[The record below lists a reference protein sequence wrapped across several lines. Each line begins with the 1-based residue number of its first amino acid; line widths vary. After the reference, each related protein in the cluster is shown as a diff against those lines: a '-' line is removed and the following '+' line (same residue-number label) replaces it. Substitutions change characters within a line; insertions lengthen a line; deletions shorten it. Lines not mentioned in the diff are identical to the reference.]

1 MGTGCKATSAT
12 LILSAAALLLSP
24 SLSVA
29 SQPDPVNYDQC
40 VLAVTSKAISD
51 LAARKAVSSCREK
64 FPAKVPED
72 ENLTAEALGRLD
84 ADGGSGYGIFS
95 GSIYNGN
102 SDYTVTQVTLLLT
115 PIPAGS
121 SLITSEYNIDV
132 TVQPL
137 TKSALSV
144 ALVSDVTREFSWNL
158 TKARGYKT
166 R

>member
-1 MGTGCKATSAT
+1 MEVEYRA
-12 LILSAAALLLSP
+12 IVALFSVAFLLSSGQSGANQTGP
-24 SLSVA
+24 LNYAQCIKAAGNTAA
-29 SQPDPVNYDQC
+29 SE
-40 VLAVTSKAISD
+40 
-51 LAARKAVSSCREK
+51 AARSCLEK
-64 FPAKVPED
+64 FSGKVPED
-72 ENLTAEALGRLD
+72 ENLTAEALVKLD

-102 SDYTVTQVTLLLT
+102 SDYTVTQVTILLT

-121 SLITSEYNIDV
+121 PLITREYNIDV

-144 ALVSDVTREFSWNL
+144 ALISDVTREFSWSL
-158 TKARGYKT
+158 TKARGYKA

>member
-1 MGTGCKATSAT
+1 MGMEYRAIVALFSV
-12 LILSAAALLLSP
+12 ALLLSP
-24 SLSVA
+24 DQSISSQTGPANYAQCIKVA
-29 SQPDPVNYDQC
+29 GNTAASE
-40 VLAVTSKAISD
+40 
-51 LAARKAVSSCREK
+51 AARSCLEK
-64 FPAKVPED
+64 FPGKVLED
-72 ENLTAEALGRLD
+72 ENLTAEALGKLD

-102 SDYTVTQVTLLLT
+102 SDYTVTQVTILLT

-121 SLITSEYNIDV
+121 PLITREYNIDV

-144 ALVSDVTREFSWNL
+144 ALISDVTREFSWSL
-158 TKARGYKT
+158 TKARGYKA

>member
-1 MGTGCKATSAT
+1 MEPGYRAIVALFSV
-12 LILSAAALLLSP
+12 ALLLSP
-24 SLSVA
+24 DQSIA
-29 SQPDPVNYDQC
+29 SQTGPANYAQC
-40 VLAVTSKAISD
+40 IKVAGNTAASE
-51 LAARKAVSSCREK
+51 AARSCLEK
-64 FPAKVPED
+64 FPGKVPED
-72 ENLTAEALGRLD
+72 ENLTAEALGKLD

-102 SDYTVTQVTLLLT
+102 SDYTVTQVTILLT

-121 SLITSEYNIDV
+121 SLITREYNIDV

-144 ALVSDVTREFSWNL
+144 ALISDVTREFSWSL
-158 TKARGYKT
+158 TKARGYKA

>member
-1 MGTGCKATSAT
+1 MALFATV
-12 LILSAAALLLSP
+12 LLLSP
-24 SLSVA
+24 ALSAA
-29 SQPDPVNYDQC
+29 SQPVNHDQC
-40 VLAVTSKAISD
+40 MLAATNKAVGD
-51 LAARKAVSSCREK
+51 LAERSCREK
-64 FPAKVPED
+64 FPEKGLQD
-72 ENLTAEALGRLD
+72 ENLAAEALGKLD

-102 SDYTVTQVTLLLT
+102 SDYTVTQVTILLT

-121 SLITSEYNIDV
+121 PLITREYNIDV

-144 ALVSDVTREFSWNL
+144 ALISDGSREFSWSL
-158 TKARGYKT
+158 TKARGYKEA

>member
-1 MGTGCKATSAT
+1 MEAEHRATAVP
-12 LILSAAALLLSP
+12 LVLFAVALLISP
-24 SLSVA
+24 GQSGA
-29 SQPDPVNYDQC
+29 SQTAPVNYAQC
-40 VLAVTSKAISD
+40 VKAASNTAASE
-51 LAARKAVSSCREK
+51 AARSCREK
-64 FPAKVPED
+64 FPGKAPED
-72 ENLTAEALGRLD
+72 ENLTAEALGKLD

-102 SDYTVTQVTLLLT
+102 SDYTVTQVTILLT

-121 SLITSEYNIDV
+121 SLITREYNIDV

-144 ALVSDVTREFSWNL
+144 ALISDVTREFSWSL
-158 TKARGYKT
+158 TKARGYKA

>member
-1 MGTGCKATSAT
+1 MKAAHRAT
-12 LILSAAALLLSP
+12 AVPLILFAVALLISP
-24 SLSVA
+24 GQSGA
-29 SQPDPVNYDQC
+29 NQTAPVNYAQC
-40 VLAVTSKAISD
+40 VKAAKKAAGNTAASE
-51 LAARKAVSSCREK
+51 AARSCLEK
-64 FPAKVPED
+64 FPGKAPED
-72 ENLTAEALGRLD
+72 ENLTAEALGKLD

-121 SLITSEYNIDV
+121 SLITREYNIDV

-137 TKSALSV
+137 TKGALSV
-144 ALVSDVTREFSWNL
+144 ALISDGTREFSWSL
-158 TKARGYKT
+158 TKARGYKA

>member
-1 MGTGCKATSAT
+1 METKYRAIVALFSV
-12 LILSAAALLLSP
+12 ALLISP
-24 SLSVA
+24 GQSIANQTGPANYAQCIKVA
-29 SQPDPVNYDQC
+29 GNTAASE
-40 VLAVTSKAISD
+40 AV
-51 LAARKAVSSCREK
+51 RSCLEK
-64 FPAKVPED
+64 LPGKVPED
-72 ENLTAEALGRLD
+72 ENLTAEALGKLD

-102 SDYTVTQVTLLLT
+102 SDYTVTQVTILLT

-121 SLITSEYNIDV
+121 SLITREYNIDV

-144 ALVSDVTREFSWNL
+144 ALISDVTREFSWSL
-158 TKARGYKT
+158 TKARGYKA